1 MLAHMD
7 RIGIDKA
14 LLMAFDEEG
23 TESNFR
29 LAARFPDRFLV
40 DCNVEYT
47 PFGGLERTIRS
58 FKERGAVG
66 LGEFKVNLR
75 IDDAYIQ
82 RVFAICQE
90 LDMPVT
96 FHMSPEVGYSYGIV
110 DEPGLPL
117 LEASL
122 KRFPRLTFI
131 AHSQSF
137 WIEFASPAPRDR
149 EGRNSWGSGP
159 VSEEGAVFRLMDS
172 YGNLWCD
179 LSAGSGSC
187 AIMRDRGKGLD
198 FIHRFSGRLLFGT
211 DLTGPDMIFPLRD
224 HLLGCLESGDLSKDE
239 VEAIFHGNFER
250 LFLRK

>member
-47 PFGGLERTIRS
+47 PFGELERTIRS

-66 LGEFKVNLR
+66 LGEFKVNRR

-122 KRFPRLTFI
+122 KRFTAR
-131 AHSQSF
+131 
-137 WIEFASPAPRDR
+137 
-149 EGRNSWGSGP
+149 
-159 VSEEGAVFRLMDS
+159 V
-172 YGNLWCD
+172 
-179 LSAGSGSC
+179 SGSSSQVPHLVTGRGATAGEAEPSVKKGPSSVSWTAMATSGVTC
-187 AIMRDRGKGLD
+187 PPEADRAP
-198 FIHRFSGRLLFGT
+198 S
-211 DLTGPDMIFPLRD
+211 
-224 HLLGCLESGDLSKDE
+224 
-239 VEAIFHGNFER
+239 
-250 LFLRK
+250 

>member
-14 LLMAFDEEG
+14 LLMAFDEAG

-40 DCNVEYT
+40 DCNVEST
-47 PFGGLERTIRS
+47 PIEELERTIRS
-58 FKERGAVG
+58 FKEKGAVG
-66 LGEFKVNLR
+66 LGEFKVNRR

-149 EGRNSWGSGP
+149 EGATAGEAEPSVKKGPSSVSWTAMATSGVTCP
-159 VSEEGAVFRLMDS
+159 PEA
-172 YGNLWCD
+172 
-179 LSAGSGSC
+179 
-187 AIMRDRGKGLD
+187 DRAP
-198 FIHRFSGRLLFGT
+198 S
-211 DLTGPDMIFPLRD
+211 
-224 HLLGCLESGDLSKDE
+224 
-239 VEAIFHGNFER
+239 
-250 LFLRK
+250 